1 MVASNIGASTRYIP
15 EGTTV
20 FYWVPTITNI
30 SSPTRLQLDAGTNL
44 TPEIAEVGDWAIT
57 AGLIDTPDL
66 VSTYTPQ
73 IAGKITVDGTTITM
87 YATPAGTDART
98 LMARGNAGYIVKFGG
113 GDVSGRK
120 CDVFPVKVASVGK
133 PVALGDPAHLV
144 FSYAVTSL
152 PAEDVSV
159 PA

>member
-1 MVASNIGASTRYIP
+1 MVASNIGASSRYIP

-30 SSPTRLQLDAGTNL
+30 SSPTRGQLDAGTNL

-57 AGLIDTPDL
+57 SDSIDVPDL
-66 VSTYTPQ
+66 VSTFTAKIP
-73 IAGKITVDGTTITM
+73 GKVSVDGTTITM
-87 YATPAGTDART
+87 YATPTGADART
-98 LMARGNAGYIVKFGG
+98 LMPRGTSGYIVKFGG
-113 GDVSGRK
+113 GDVAARK
-120 CDVFPVKVASVGK
+120 CDVFPVKVASAGK
-133 PVALGDPAHLV
+133 PVAIGDPAHIV
-144 FSYAVTSL
+144 FQYTVTAL